1 MSASKKYVR
10 KIISD
15 YCVLD
20 TETTGLSA
28 YYNEVIEL
36 GILRVRNNVI
46 VKRYDQLVQPK
57 IEIDPFITFLT
68 GITNDMVKGMPRIAE
83 VKEEV
88 LDFIG
93 DDIIVG
99 HNTAFDIRFLNAGFQ
114 IELQNEY
121 MDTMQFARKLYPE
134 LPHHRLTDMTEYL
147 SLSSNTHR
155 AEDDCV
161 ATKELYDAIKEKMA
175 KENLEI
181 NNLWVCKKSGS
192 HGKEIDIKSITA
204 TNEDIDEDGFFYG
217 KHVVF
222 TGKLERM
229 TRKEAMQLV
238 VNVGGIL
245 DKSVTKT
252 TNYLILGDNDYN
264 AILKGEKS
272 SKHKKAEKLKLDG
285 QDIDILDE
293 LTFYDILEV

>member
-1 MSASKKYVR
+1 MFPKAHATAYVSA
-10 KIISD
+10 
-15 YCVLD
+15 
-20 TETTGLSA
+20 A
-28 YYNEVIEL
+28 W
-36 GILRVRNNVI
+36 
-46 VKRYDQLVQPK
+46 
-57 IEIDPFITFLT
+57 
-68 GITNDMVKGMPRIAE
+68 RIAWYKINRAIE
-83 VKEEV
+83 YYATFFYVKC
-88 LDFIG
+88 F
-93 DDIIVG
+93 
-99 HNTAFDIRFLNAGFQ
+99 AFDLEVMEAG
-114 IELQNEY
+114 
-121 MDTMQFARKLYPE
+121 
-134 LPHHRLTDMTEYL
+134 
-147 SLSSNTHR
+147 
-155 AEDDCV
+155 
-161 ATKELYDAIKEKMA
+161 YDAIKEKMA